1 MSENSRISS
10 IATMGGLIILSIL
23 FLNDLHT
30 PGVMTLTGISAS
42 YFFGMGLADWIFP
55 AFLFVI
61 GMAIPFSLNKIFSEG
76 KDTFSVAK
84 HIIGKSIS
92 LLVIGVLMLNSQRVD
107 PDITGMSKYIWTMF
121 MYVGIFLVWNRYTE
135 NDKNFFTVSALKLVG
150 LTILIAL
157 VLKFGSGKME
167 NNGSLITSS
176 WGVLGIIGWGYLIS
190 AFVYLAV
197 RNSILNTVVALL
209 FFVAL
214 NILSSLN
221 LLSSLNIA
229 KPIIGVLIE
238 GSVPVFMLSG
248 LLATIILEKYSK
260 DNYLKGILTLISI
273 SVISVLAGIVLQIFI
288 SGAGPQSVFATP
300 LVYSGI
306 CMIFYVIFYYLIEIK
321 NEVNLSS
328 FLQSTGKNAYTVF
341 LVSYFMYNLIW
352 LTGVPAFFYKQE
364 AISIGY
370 LTGSAIFTLL
380 VVAISVLLGKLNIR
394 LKI

>member
-1 MSENSRISS
+1 MTENTRISS
-10 IATMGGLIILSIL
+10 IAAMGGLIMISML
-23 FLNDLHT
+23 FLNDLNL
-30 PGVMTLTGISAS
+30 PGVQTLTGKSAS

-55 AFLFVI
+55 GFLFVI
-61 GMAIPFSLNKIFSEG
+61 GMVIPFSINKRFSEG

-92 LLVIGVLMLNSQRVD
+92 LLIIGVLMLNSQRVD

-135 NDKNFFTVSALKLVG
+135 NDKNFFTISGLKLVG

-157 VLKFGSGKME
+157 VLKFGSGEIE

-190 AFVYLAV
+190 ALVYLAV

-209 FFVAL
+209 FFLAL
-214 NILSSLN
+214 NILSNLN
-221 LLSSLNIA
+221 LLNSLDIA
-229 KPIIGVLIE
+229 KPIFGVIIE
-238 GSVPVFMLSG
+238 GSVPIFVLSG
-248 LLATIILEKYSK
+248 LLTILILEKYS
-260 DNYLKGILTLISI
+260 NINSLRGILTVAAIGAI
-273 SVISVLAGIVLQIFI
+273 SVISGLVLQKVIIGTGPAIFF
-288 SGAGPQSVFATP
+288 GLP
-300 LVYSGI
+300 LFYSGI

-321 NEVNLSS
+321 NDVNWSS
-328 FLQSTGKNAYTVF
+328 FLQSAGKNAYTIF
-341 LVSYFMYNLIW
+341 LVSYFMYNLIL
-352 LTGVPAFFYKQE
+352 LTGIPVFFYKQ
-364 AISIGY
+364 ATISIGY

-380 VVAISVLLGKLNIR
+380 VVAISVLLGKLNVR